1 MIAAFVLF
9 SNVYGVLP
17 GAYSPTGDLTTTAA
31 LAVLVYVMGSVAA
44 IRKTGFKAWI
54 KGFFEPYWIMFPI
67 NIAGE
72 VSQVVSHAFRLYGNV
87 FGGGILLGI
96 VYMLVPYIV
105 PVPLLAWF
113 GVLMGV
119 IQAAVF
125 NAGGSL
131 YSTKDRLILKRR
143 KGGNVI
149 MMEIAIVVAAIAIG
163 SGIALLAG
171 GMVGIGESYVA
182 GKAVEGIAR
191 QPEAEGPIR
200 TTMIIGQAISES
212 GAIYALAVVLLL
224 IFTVVNP
231 LVSRL
236 LELSKQLTWCVTKHP
251 GQFAIISDV
260 FLRFL
265 IWRFFIARTRL
276 TLDRCQILTLCY
288 NFL

>member
-1 MIAAFVLF
+1 MEPKVLFEIGSISITEPLFFTWLIMAILVIGGYILTRNLQTIPKGMQCLVELAVEGIEKLVSTDLGEEGRPFIPLIFMIAAFVLF

-125 NAGGSL
+125 
-131 YSTKDRLILKRR
+131 
-143 KGGNVI
+143 
-149 MMEIAIVVAAIAIG
+149 
-163 SGIALLAG
+163 
-171 GMVGIGESYVA
+171 
-182 GKAVEGIAR
+182 
-191 QPEAEGPIR
+191 
-200 TTMIIGQAISES
+200 TM
-212 GAIYALAVVLLL
+212 LAVAY
-224 IFTVVNP
+224 I
-231 LVSRL
+231 
-236 LELSKQLTWCVTKHP
+236 QLKI
-251 GQFAIISDV
+251 G
-260 FLRFL
+260 
-265 IWRFFIARTRL
+265 
-276 TLDRCQILTLCY
+276 
-288 NFL
+288 